1 MRKSYK
7 GLCEA
12 LNTAENI
19 IDQNPGLKWIEFVNI
34 FECDPIIQPYFFNVC
49 DILLAGRNTLRWE
62 NLLAG
67 RNTLRWE
74 NE

>member
-12 LNTAENI
+12 LKTAENI
-19 IDQNPGLKWIEFVNI
+19 INQNLGLEWDNFVDI
-34 FECDPIIQPYFFNVC
+34 FHNDPIIQPYYFDVC
-49 DILLAGRNTLRWE
+49 DILLAGRE
-62 NLLAG
+62 S
-67 RNTLRWE
+67 LRWE

>member
-12 LNTAENI
+12 LKTAENI
-19 IDQNPGLKWIEFVNI
+19 VNQNLGLEWDNFVDI
-34 FECDPIIQPYFFNVC
+34 FCKDPIIEPYYCDIC

-62 NLLAG
+62 N
-67 RNTLRWE
+67 E
-74 NE
+74 